1 MAFAALSSVFSTGTL
16 LAAPVTTALSLI
28 PLLALGI
35 NYYRYLSV
43 DPEGRPIDAQKVN
56 FWKCL
61 KNAHFIIC
69 IIRKFVISLFQIRV
83 QYDFI
88 VVGAGKWNF
97 LNMKNVIDYMNNNNA

>member
-35 NYYRYLSV
+35 NYYRYQSV

-56 FWKCL
+56 IL
-61 KNAHFIIC
+61 KYLEEDHIHM
-69 IIRKFVISLFQIRV
+69 LM
-83 QYDFI
+83 
-88 VVGAGKWNF
+88 
-97 LNMKNVIDYMNNNNA
+97 L